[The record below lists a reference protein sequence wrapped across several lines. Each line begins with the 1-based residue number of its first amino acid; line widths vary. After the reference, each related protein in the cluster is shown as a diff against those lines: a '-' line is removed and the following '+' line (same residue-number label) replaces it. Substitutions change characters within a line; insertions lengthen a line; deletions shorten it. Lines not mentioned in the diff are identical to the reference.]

1 MQQNLRL
8 LRNRVQQSGHRIE
21 KVGDKYILYFAMS
34 AMGKPATAGIGIASA
49 DSPEGPFTLDTSVD
63 GKGKLFTS
71 SEIDVRNSIDPCYF
85 EDNGQKWWF
94 GVVSTV
100 CML

>member
-1 MQQNLRL
+1 
-8 LRNRVQQSGHRIE
+8 
-21 KVGDKYILYFAMS
+21 MS

-49 DSPEGPFTLDTSVD
+49 DSPEGPFTLDISVD

-85 EDNGQKWWF
+85 EDNGQKWLVWGSF
-94 GVVSTV
+94 NG